1 MLMFI
6 NEAMV
11 KDKKSVTVLSI
22 DNYQSLTPRTHT
34 VST

>member
-11 KDKKSVTVLSI
+11 KDKISVTVLSV
-22 DNYQSLTPRTHT
+22 SLTPRTHT
-34 VST
+34 VSTLYN